1 MHMVHSALFESHE
14 LSLPGVFLITPKIFS
29 DARGYSVVVYT
40 AGEFA
45 KLGIP
50 ADFKQDFKS
59 FSVKD
64 VIRGLHFQHAPHRQD
79 KLVRC
84 TQGEIF
90 DVAADCN
97 PESPTFGTSVSVTL
111 TANEQTMLY
120 IPGKYAHG
128 FCVLSDTAMVE
139 YKIAGVYSP
148 EHAGGVLWNDP
159 LLNITW
165 PTSQP
170 ILSEQDASWQ
180 SLPHTDKKRI

>member
-1 MHMVHSALFESHE
+1 MAHSALFEIRA
-14 LSLPGVFLITPKIFS
+14 LSLPGVCLVTPKIFT
-29 DARGYSVVVYT
+29 DVRGYSIVTYN
-40 AGEFA
+40 AEEFA

-59 FSVKD
+59 YSVQS
-64 VIRGLHFQHAPHRQD
+64 VIRGLHFQRAPHRQD

-90 DVAADCN
+90 DVAADYD

-111 TANEQTMLY
+111 TAEEQTLLY

-128 FCVLSDTAMVE
+128 FCVLSDTAVVE
-139 YKIAGVYSP
+139 YKIAGAYSP
-148 EHAGGVLWNDP
+148 AHAGGVPWNDP

-165 PTSQP
+165 PTSIP
-170 ILSEQDASWQ
+170 ILSEQDTSWQ
-180 SLPHTDKKRI
+180 SLPHTDKK